1 MIKKN
6 LLPSIDYQPNNYDQI
21 FDQKVKDVC
30 SLFAYLN
37 IPKPSIFPSIKY
49 GYRMRAE
56 FRVWHDDSNCFYVMF
71 DKDKNPIEIS
81 SYPIGSPAITNIMF
95 PLMEFINKKTILKHK
110 LFQIEFLSSQ
120 NDKCIVTLIY
130 HKTLDE
136 TWIDIAKELE
146 KKYKIHIVGRSRKQK
161 ICISQDFL
169 KETFNVNNEK
179 YKMIQQE
186 NSFTQPNASINERM
200 MNWLCE
206 HLSKEN
212 NDLLELYCGNGNF
225 TIPLSRL
232 FRSVLATEI
241 SKSNIKIA
249 KKNCK
254 LNQINNISFVRLSA
268 EETTQALKKERD
280 FRRLKDVDL
289 NQFNFKTVLVDPP
302 RSGLDNITLKL
313 VGSFDKILYI
323 SCNPSTLKTNLIE
336 LTKSHDIIH
345 FAIFDQFP
353 YTRHCECGVIL
364 ERRS

>member
-6 LLPSIDYQPNNYDQI
+6 LIPSIDYQPDNYDQML
-21 FDQKVKDVC
+21 DQKVKDVC
-30 SLFAYLN
+30 CLLADLK

-56 FRVWHDDSNCFYVMF
+56 FRVWHEDSNCFYVMF
-71 DKDKNPIEIS
+71 DKNKNPIKIN

-95 PLMEFINKKTILKHK
+95 PLIEFINESKILKNK
-110 LFQIEFLSSQ
+110 LFQIEFLGSQ
-120 NDKCIVTLIY
+120 NDKCIATLIY
-130 HKTLDE
+130 HKAINQ
-136 TWIDIAKELE
+136 TWIDIAKKME
-146 KKYKIHIVGRSRKQK
+146 KKFNIHVIGRSRKQK

-169 KETFNVNNEK
+169 EETFNIKNEK
-179 YKMIQQE
+179 YIMIQKE

-206 HLSKEN
+206 NLSREN

-225 TIPLSRL
+225 TIPLSKL

-241 SKSNIKIA
+241 SKSSIETA
-249 KKNCK
+249 KKNCI
-254 LNQINNISFVRLSA
+254 LNHTNNISFVRLSA

-289 NQFNFKTVLVDPP
+289 NQYNFKTVLVDPP

-345 FAIFDQFP
+345 FAVFDQFP